1 MAEHDSVTRARLLNT
16 AARLFAARGF
26 KTVTVRDICHE
37 AGANVAAVNYHF
49 GDKLGLY
56 NEVVGSAIQTMRE
69 TTELARAGAAQSAP
83 EERLRTYIRI
93 FIERVVGAQ
102 AHDGWIHQIMVREMA
117 DPTPALDLV
126 AERVI
131 RPRLEYVASIVAEIL
146 GRPPD
151 DDVVKR
157 CVLSVQSQVH
167 AAMPNYLARHLLPEL
182 RDPAVLNDLAEH
194 IARFSIAGL
203 HDVARR
209 LRADARAASLPT
221 AARG

>member
-1 MAEHDSVTRARLLNT
+1 MVQALYQADVLRHPDSMGLLDDLAEEIALQGPPPSAKAQAEAHALSVAVSESVVGDGHGPALHVLGSKRLVILALPRRVRIDPLFKGRARD
-16 AARLFAARGF
+16 ARRGEPLDPQF
-26 KTVTVRDICHE
+26 
-37 AGANVAAVNYHF
+37 
-49 GDKLGLY
+49 
-56 NEVVGSAIQTMRE
+56 
-69 TTELARAGAAQSAP
+69 
-83 EERLRTYIRI
+83 
-93 FIERVVGAQ
+93 RV
-102 AHDGWIHQIMVREMA
+102 A

-126 AERVI
+126 AERVL
-131 RPRLEYVASIVAEIL
+131 RPRLEYVASIVAEIV

-194 IARFSIAGL
+194 IASFSIAGL

-209 LRADARAASLPT
+209 LRAEDRAASLPT
-221 AARG
+221 AARGQAGR